1 MRRLT
6 AGDRAPERTISGM
19 NENENGTAQDLRHPQ
34 NLRAF
39 RDLKLLTGGYLALS
53 WLTMG
58 AAFLLRDH
66 RSMVNDNVWVRGG
79 IVALASVLSFALA
92 HRAARGSRGAFRR
105 LRILSAVMTA
115 AIVVIV
121 SLPGF
126 LPPWMRIEQAV
137 CGLLLLGVVLITA
150 RGRMR
155 ALFAAK

>member
-1 MRRLT
+1 MDRLT
-6 AGDRAPERTISGM
+6 AGDRALARTISGM

-39 RDLKLLTGGYLALS
+39 RELKLLTGGYLALS

-58 AAFLLRDH
+58 AAYLLRDH
-66 RSMVNDNVWVRGG
+66 HSMVNDNVWVRGG

-105 LRILSAVMTA
+105 LRILSTVMTV

-150 RGRMR
+150 RGRIR
-155 ALFAAK
+155 ALFAAE

>member
-1 MRRLT
+1 M
-6 AGDRAPERTISGM
+6 D
-19 NENENGTAQDLRHPQ
+19 ENENGTAPDLRHPQ

-39 RDLKLLTGGYLALS
+39 REMKLLTGGYLALS
-53 WLTMG
+53 WLTLG
-58 AAFLLRDH
+58 AAYLLRGH
-66 RSMVNDNVWVRGG
+66 HSMVNGNVWVRGG

-92 HRAARGSRGAFRR
+92 RRAARGSRGAFRR
-105 LRILSAVMTA
+105 LRILSAVMVV
-115 AIVVIV
+115 AIAVIV

-155 ALFAAK
+155 ALFAAE